1 MVHDPQYRGAGNR
14 GKSKRRLKTTPVLG
28 QSPKHQLGNWPNSL
42 SRARAC
48 GSPALL
54 TKPSN
59 EKSGSRHSLR
69 GCHRGLSL
77 APFDLLKIFQQP
89 PRREPRDRAR
99 LPVKARERIFN
110 TRSIGNRLIAS
121 SPQIQHSSDTTQGTS
136 PRTIFSSGSCSILAD
151 EELCHGEFLLVLAY
165 QSVARNGPQGSV
177 SGLLLV
183 SDFPG
188 EAKATGEIG

>member
-1 MVHDPQYRGAGNR
+1 MRTGGGTVVQPGAPQPFRVPLWFFQELVRMVHDPQYRGAGNR

-110 TRSIGNRLIAS
+110 TRSIGGRLIAS
-121 SPQIQHSSDTTQGTS
+121 SPQIQH
-136 PRTIFSSGSCSILAD
+136 RFSSGSCSILAD
-151 EELCHGEFLLVLAY
+151 EELCLSFAGMMALPCRCRAA
-165 QSVARNGPQGSV
+165 SPWRC
-177 SGLLLV
+177 
-183 SDFPG
+183 
-188 EAKATGEIG
+188 